1 MQPASSASPR
11 TPLADALFRH
21 RRAFAALFML
31 ITLCLAWPAAQLRV
45 DAAFDKLLPQ
55 QHPFMATYMKYR
67 GAFGGGNMLL
77 VALQARHGDIFTPAF
92 FDTLQKMT
100 DAVFFLPGVDR
111 SHVSSLVTPDVRY
124 IEVVEDG
131 FKGGQVVPSF
141 FQPSTAGFAEVRAN
155 IGKSHILGRLVSADM
170 TSAVISARLLDQTP
184 AVGNIPGGKLDY
196 VALGNRLEALRRQY
210 QSPGVAVHIIGFCKA
225 VSDLAEGARDIAL
238 FFGAAM
244 LISIA
249 LLYRISHSW
258 PLTLLPVACSLS
270 AVLWQ
275 AAFLVVLGIGI
286 DPISM
291 LIPFLIFSI
300 GISHGIQMVL
310 STNQLAATGAPG
322 LACAKA
328 SFVALA
334 VPGLVALATAAITFV
349 TITMI
354 DIPAIRHLAITALA
368 GIVALGF
375 TNLLWLPLLIS
386 FVRPHPERVRRA
398 ERGHASRDWIWR
410 SLTVLVQPRNAMI
423 VCAAALLLT
432 CGSAILASRLV
443 IGDLRPGVPELRP
456 DSRYNKDALFFADKF
471 AIGVDQL
478 QVIATGAANACVDPA
493 AIREVDDFTTAIENA
508 PGVAS
513 AVALP
518 ALMKQAS
525 VGWNEGNLRWHV
537 LSRNP
542 AVLAH
547 SAVAVGSDRLM
558 NTDCSAM
565 PLTFFLTDHRA
576 ATIDGVVSAIRA
588 TIAAHPPAHVRFL
601 LASGNAGIMAATN
614 DVVRAAQWPM
624 MASVYALMF
633 LVCGLTFRSAAATLC
648 IVIPLAIVSLFANAT
663 MAVLGI
669 GLKISTLPVAALGV
683 GIGVDYGIY
692 KFARL
697 RHYLRAGMSMEQA
710 YLHTLRET
718 GTAVVFTGLALSLG
732 VASWV
737 FSPLAFQADMGLLL
751 TVMFFMNMIGAT
763 LLLPAIIGVLRIVWP
778 GAVGPARRSQPV

>member
-1 MQPASSASPR
+1 MHTPPPAPAR
-11 TPLADALFRH
+11 TPFADVLFRY
-21 RRAFAALFML
+21 RRFFATLFAV
-31 ITLCLAWPAAQLRV
+31 ITLLFAWPAGHLRV

-55 QHPFMATYMKYR
+55 NHPFMSTYTKYR

-77 VALQARHGDIFTPAF
+77 VALDARQGDIFTPGF

-131 FKGGQVVPSF
+131 FKGGQVVPSA
-141 FQPSTAGFAEVRAN
+141 FQPTPEGFAEVRAN
-155 IGKSHILGRLVSADM
+155 IGKSHILGRLVSPDM
-170 TSAVISARLLDQTP
+170 TSAVISARLLDQDP
-184 AVGNIPGGKLDY
+184 ATGARLNY
-196 VALGNRLEALRRQY
+196 AALGNRLEALRQQY
-210 QSPGVAVHIIGFCKA
+210 QSPTIGVHIIGFCKA
-225 VSDLAEGARDIAL
+225 VADLAEGARDIAV
-238 FFGAAM
+238 FFGVAM
-244 LISIA
+244 LIA
-249 LLYRISHSW
+249 VLLLYRISHNW
-258 PLTLLPVACSLS
+258 WLTLLPVLCSLS
-270 AVLWQ
+270 AVVWQ
-275 AAFLVVLGIGI
+275 AALLVGLGIGI

-310 STNQLAATGAPG
+310 STNQSAATGATG
-322 LACAKA
+322 LAAAKTSFCA
-328 SFVALA
+328 LIQ
-334 VPGLVALATAAITFV
+334 PGFVALATAAITFMTV
-349 TITMI
+349 TMI

-368 GIVALGF
+368 GIVALVF
-375 TNLLWLPLLIS
+375 TNLLWLPVLIS
-386 FVRPHPERVRRA
+386 YVKPHPERVRRA
-398 ERGHASRDWIWR
+398 ERGHASRDRIWR
-410 SLTVLVQPRNAMI
+410 TLAVLVQPRNALA
-423 VCAAALLLT
+423 VCALALVIT
-432 CGSAILASRLV
+432 AGSAVLASQLV

-456 DSRYNKDALFFADKF
+456 GSRYNKDALFFARKF

-478 QVIATGAANACVDPA
+478 QVIATGAANACTNPA
-493 AIREVDDFTTAIENA
+493 AMREVDAFTTAIARA

-518 ALMKQAS
+518 QLMKQAN

-537 LSRNP
+537 LSRNSS
-542 AVLAH
+542 VLAH

-576 ATIDGVVSAIRA
+576 ATIDGVIRA
-588 TIAAHPPAHVRFL
+588 VRAQLAEQQPTHMQFL
-601 LASGNAGIMAATN
+601 LASGNIGVMAATN
-614 DVVRAAQWPM
+614 DVVRAAQLPM
-624 MASVYALMF
+624 MAAVYALMF
-633 LVCGLTFRSAAATLC
+633 IVCGITFRSAAATLC
-648 IVIPLAIVSLFANAT
+648 IIIPLAIVSLFANAT
-663 MAVLGI
+663 MAALGI

-697 RHYLRAGMSMEQA
+697 RRYLLAGMNMEQA
-710 YLHTLRET
+710 YLYTLRET
-718 GTAVVFTGLALSLG
+718 GTAVIFTGLALSLG

-751 TVMFFMNMIGAT
+751 TVMFLMNMVGAT
-763 LLLPAIIGVLRIVWP
+763 LLLPAIIGVLRMVWP
-778 GAVGPARRSQPV
+778 GAVGRVAAPATPL